1 MKETEE
7 QAPTPGREHILA
19 RLRAALSASAHSSR
33 EHVPRAASGRIFAPI
48 PDVLDRFQKECA
60 SNNTECIVTP
70 DARASAA
77 AVGGVLASLPLGGIF
92 VQDAPVLR
100 RMALAWQGERDI
112 RWSREGA
119 PEETS
124 QATVTLAEVLVA
136 ETGSVFVSA
145 ACGGRGASIVAPA
158 HIVVASHDQLVPDLE
173 LAFAR
178 LRARKTPAENSFMCL
193 ITGSSRTSDIEKI
206 QVMGAHGPRRLIVV
220 LAQQNV

>member
-1 MKETEE
+1 VKQTEE
-7 QAPTPGREHILA
+7 QTPTPGRERILS
-19 RLRAALSASAHSSR
+19 RLRAALNTSTQSSR
-33 EHVPRAASGRIFAPI
+33 QHVPRAASGRIFAPI
-48 PDVLDRFQKECA
+48 PDVLDRFQRECA
-60 SNNTECIVTP
+60 NNNTECIVTP

-77 AVGGVLASLPLGGIF
+77 AVTGVLASLPHGEVF
-92 VQDAPVLR
+92 VQDAPPLR
-100 RMALAWQGERDI
+100 RMAMAWQEERAI

-145 ACGGRGASIVAPA
+145 GCGGRGASVVAPA

-173 LAFAR
+173 LAFSR

-193 ITGSSRTSDIEKI
+193 ITGPSRTGDIEKI
-206 QVMGAHGPRRLIVV
+206 QVLGAHGPQRLIVV
-220 LAQQNV
+220 LAQQTV